1 MIILLR
7 RQQPGHQSIPTYVDL
22 LPISKLEIFA

>member
-7 RQQPGHQSIPTYVDL
+7 WQQLGHQNIPPYVDL